1 MSAVTKEL
9 TVSESSPLATVSKN
23 IRGYLSKGTLHL
35 PHDYSPENAMKSA
48 WLVLQ
53 TVQDKDYKPALQTC
67 TPESICNALMS
78 MVIQGL
84 NPDKKQCYFI
94 VYGKAL
100 VCQRSYFG
108 DIALVKRVNPDFEVY
123 FDVVYEGE
131 KLATSKQ
138 MCSAGLVTVIKDHE
152 QLFPR
157 DGKRLIGA
165 YCGVVDTR
173 KTEDLGIELMDMAQ
187 IKKSWGMS
195 KTYKEGGNSPHN
207 TFPDQMALRTVIR
220 RRCKSIIN
228 SSSDALLLGAIRESD
243 MDAIDGEI
251 SEEAAMLGNGQILEL
266 PVQEVQATNEKATQ
280 GPEVALNASGHVTD
294 DPEEAL
300 PF

>member
-100 VCQRSYFG
+100 VCQDRKS
-108 DIALVKRVNPDFEVY
+108 
-123 FDVVYEGE
+123 
-131 KLATSKQ
+131 T
-138 MCSAGLVTVIKDHE
+138 
-152 QLFPR
+152 
-157 DGKRLIGA
+157 RL
-165 YCGVVDTR
+165 
-173 KTEDLGIELMDMAQ
+173 
-187 IKKSWGMS
+187 
-195 KTYKEGGNSPHN
+195 
-207 TFPDQMALRTVIR
+207 
-220 RRCKSIIN
+220 N
-228 SSSDALLLGAIRESD
+228 SSHS
-243 MDAIDGEI
+243 
-251 SEEAAMLGNGQILEL
+251 
-266 PVQEVQATNEKATQ
+266 
-280 GPEVALNASGHVTD
+280 
-294 DPEEAL
+294 
-300 PF
+300 